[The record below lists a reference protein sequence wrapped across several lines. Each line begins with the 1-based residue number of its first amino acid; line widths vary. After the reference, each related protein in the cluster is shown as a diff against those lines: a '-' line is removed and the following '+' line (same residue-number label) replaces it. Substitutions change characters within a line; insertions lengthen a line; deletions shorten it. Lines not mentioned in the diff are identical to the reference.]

1 MEYKIKRINENG
13 TATVEMNIQGRILN
27 QDFPLG
33 SSTKDLENSVKEGL
47 AVFKAEHD
55 AREAESQDIGKYND
69 LIDKPISVTIKGEK

>member
-1 MEYKIKRINENG
+1 MEYKIIRINENG

-33 SSTKDLENSVKEGL
+33 KDTKELKTNITQGL

-55 AREAESQDIGKYND
+55 ARETESQDIGKYND
-69 LIDKPISVTIKGEK
+69 LIDKSISVTIEKE